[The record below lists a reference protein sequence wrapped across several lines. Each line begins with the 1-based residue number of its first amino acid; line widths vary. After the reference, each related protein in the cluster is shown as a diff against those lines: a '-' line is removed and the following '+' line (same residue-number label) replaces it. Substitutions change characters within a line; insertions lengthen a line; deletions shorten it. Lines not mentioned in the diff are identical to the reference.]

1 MEVDKCNFDGKK
13 KKKTKK
19 TSSRVAAAAA
29 RASITAVGST
39 LTASNVVHKQLTGG
53 GMTEICRWPTH

>member
-13 KKKTKK
+13 KKEKK
-19 TSSRVAAAAA
+19 DEQQAAAAAA

-53 GMTEICRWPTH
+53 GTTEICRWPTH